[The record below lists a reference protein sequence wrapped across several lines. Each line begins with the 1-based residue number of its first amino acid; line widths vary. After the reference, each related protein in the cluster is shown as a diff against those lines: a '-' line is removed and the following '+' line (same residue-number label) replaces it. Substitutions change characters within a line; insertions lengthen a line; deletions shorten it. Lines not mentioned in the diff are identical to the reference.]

1 MRLSQIFFKHNARS
15 PQNPDKVPFKEVMPL
30 KLRNRVAGGTTKT
43 LEGKCLYEMSLVF
56 ACWKNSNFE
65 PNKCHN
71 EVQNFYGCYNRYMK
85 DAALEKEFKKISVP
99 SPDTKVFTKN
109 QITYLLQK
117 YPTV

>member
-1 MRLSQIFFKHNARS
+1 
-15 PQNPDKVPFKEVMPL
+15 
-30 KLRNRVAGGTTKT
+30 
-43 LEGKCLYEMSLVF
+43 MSLVF

-71 EVQNFYGCYNRYMK
+71 EIQNFYGCYNRYMK
-85 DAALEKEFKKISVP
+85 DAALQKEFKKNSVP
-99 SPDTKVFTKN
+99 SPNSKVFTKD